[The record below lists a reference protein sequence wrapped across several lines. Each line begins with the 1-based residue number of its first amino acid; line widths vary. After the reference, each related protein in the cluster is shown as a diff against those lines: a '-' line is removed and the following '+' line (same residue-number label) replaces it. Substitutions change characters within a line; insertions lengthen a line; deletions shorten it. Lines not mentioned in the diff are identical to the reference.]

1 MTRTSRFLGVAL
13 ILFAGVFMTGCAS
26 NHYTKSI
33 AAFSNA
39 AAPAIDN
46 VDAAYVSVNDAH
58 TLAEQAVLVQNFDK
72 EFRPAPLQP
81 FISPE
86 ELATR
91 KKATSVLRQYAQL
104 VGDLAIGK
112 QPPPAT
118 SSFFS
123 TTAKTATSAAPA
135 STTKT
140 AAGKMTSQQ
149 MDALLSG
156 LDVVVKPYLNFKIR
170 RQLPP
175 LVRAADPLVQQV
187 CTLLSA
193 DLVTLQVQTDL
204 DYWTLLMEQDQFIE
218 DNQTR
223 MDAIQKRD
231 QVIKL
236 FQIEADSK
244 KADDAI
250 AATQDAV
257 KKLAETHH
265 RLATGGTK

>member
-1 MTRTSRFLGVAL
+1 MTRTSRFLGVSL
-13 ILFAGVFMTGCAS
+13 ILFAGVFMTGCAP

-46 VDAAYVSVNDAH
+46 VDAAYVFVNDAH
-58 TLAEQAVLVQNFDK
+58 TLAEQAVLVQNFVK

-112 QPPPAT
+112 QPPAT

-123 TTAKTATSAAPA
+123 TTTKTATSAAPA

-156 LDVVVKPYLNFKIR
+156 LDMVVKHYLNFKIR